1 MIKSDSQRRVPRG
14 PGRSAPRRRRAA
26 PAERRDGRTEQ
37 RILDAA
43 HAVFVRSGTAGART
57 QEIAKEAGVNSALL
71 HYYFRSKKRLAEA
84 VFARAACQ
92 LLPAVIRI
100 LASDAELEEK
110 IEQVVQTEL
119 LHLSKAPFL
128 PGYILSELAHHP
140 ERAPQLAAAMGI
152 APADVGAAVFST
164 LKKQID
170 ARVRAGRMH
179 PIQPDQF
186 VVNLLAMCVFP
197 FAARP
202 MLMALLGFDQAGFDR
217 FIDRRRKELAP
228 FFLRALRP

>member
-1 MIKSDSQRRVPRG
+1 MVKSSSQP
-14 PGRSAPRRRRAA
+14 
-26 PAERRDGRTEQ
+26 RDGDTEQ

-43 HAVFVRSGTAGART
+43 HAVFLRRGTAGART

-71 HYYFRSKKRLAEA
+71 HYYFRTKERLAEA
-84 VFARAACQ
+84 VFTRAAGQ

-100 LASDAELEEK
+100 LASDLELEEK
-110 IEQVVQTEL
+110 VTRVVEVEL
-119 LHLSKAPFL
+119 TQLSATPYL

-140 ERAPQLAAAMGI
+140 ERAAQLFSTATGM
-152 APADVGAAVFST
+152 APAEIG
-164 LKKQID
+164 
-170 ARVRAGRMH
+170 ARVFKVLRAQINQRVKAGRMH
-179 PIQPDQF
+179 PIAPEQF
-186 VVNLLAMCVFP
+186 AINLLALCVFP

-202 MLMALLGFDQAGFDR
+202 LFVALLGLDQAGFNQ

>member
-1 MIKSDSQRRVPRG
+1 MVKSPSQP
-14 PGRSAPRRRRAA
+14 
-26 PAERRDGRTEQ
+26 RDGDTEQ

-43 HAVFVRSGTAGART
+43 HAVFLRRGTAGART

-71 HYYFRSKKRLAEA
+71 HYYFRTKERLAEA
-84 VFARAACQ
+84 VFTRAAGQ

-100 LASDAELEEK
+100 LASDLELEEK
-110 IEQVVQTEL
+110 VTRVVEVEL
-119 LHLSKAPFL
+119 TQLSATPYL

-140 ERAPQLAAAMGI
+140 ERAAQLFSTATGM
-152 APADVGAAVFST
+152 APAEIG
-164 LKKQID
+164 
-170 ARVRAGRMH
+170 ARVFKVLRAQINQRVKAGRMH
-179 PIQPDQF
+179 PIAPEQF
-186 VVNLLAMCVFP
+186 AINLLALCVFP

-202 MLMALLGFDQAGFDR
+202 LFVALLGLDQAGFNQ

>member
-1 MIKSDSQRRVPRG
+1 MIKPRSQRDE
-14 PGRSAPRRRRAA
+14 S
-26 PAERRDGRTEQ
+26 TEQ

-43 HAVFVRSGTAGART
+43 HAVFIRSGTAGART

-71 HYYFRSKKRLAEA
+71 HYYFRTKERLAEA
-84 VFARAACQ
+84 VFTRAAGQ

-100 LASDAELEEK
+100 LASDAALDDK
-110 IEQVVQTEL
+110 VDQVVQTEL
-119 LHLSKAPFL
+119 LHLAKAPYL

-140 ERAPQLAAAMGI
+140 ERAGQLVSAVTGMV
-152 APADVGAAVFST
+152 PAEIGMRVGAV
-164 LKKQID
+164 LGRQID
-170 ARVRAGRMH
+170 ERVRAGRMH
-179 PIQPDQF
+179 QIAPDQF
-186 VVNLLAMCVFP
+186 IVNLLSMCVFP

-202 MLMALLGFDQAGFDR
+202 MLMALLGFDQTGFDR